1 MKIVLSLHD
10 NFSFFPLSL
19 SLRVAYHSN
28 TFFCKQE
35 WSMAYSPYTTHLTR
49 PNVSLPSHFVLIYL
63 GLCMVTVVC
72 NFIRTV
78 IQYRGS
84 LRASNRLFLGLLQSV
99 CHAPLQFFEVTPISQ
114 IISRFNKDMETID
127 SSIGWH
133 VNFLLQTIFGVFG
146 VVLTIGVILPEFF
159 AATFIAGK
167 VDKL

>member
-1 MKIVLSLHD
+1 
-10 NFSFFPLSL
+10 
-19 SLRVAYHSN
+19 
-28 TFFCKQE
+28 
-35 WSMAYSPYTTHLTR
+35 MAYSPF
-49 PNVSLPSHFVLIYL
+49 NVSLPSHYVLVYL
-63 GLCMVTVVC
+63 GLCLVTVLC

-84 LRASNRLFLGLLQSV
+84 LRASNRLFLGLLQAV
-99 CHAPLQFFEVTPISQ
+99 CHAPLQFCDVTSVTQ
-114 IISRFNKDMETID
+114 IMNRFNKDMETID

-167 VDKL
+167 PKSLLIRCR